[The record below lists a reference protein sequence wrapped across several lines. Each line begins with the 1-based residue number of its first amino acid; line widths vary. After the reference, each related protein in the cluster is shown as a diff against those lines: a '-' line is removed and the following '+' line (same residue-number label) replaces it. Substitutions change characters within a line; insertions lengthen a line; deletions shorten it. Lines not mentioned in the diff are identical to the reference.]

1 MHIACAPSAEARVTV
16 SHVSI
21 TKALGVPRSE
31 DVNQGSHS
39 IGPHVGFVF
48 GGSG

>member
-1 MHIACAPSAEARVTV
+1 MRPSSAPSTV
-16 SHVSI
+16 SRASI
-21 TKALGVPRSE
+21 TKALGVPGTE
-31 DVNQGSHS
+31 DVNQGGHS